1 MDTVTFHKFNKE
13 LTPAESPLQDR
24 APKDGGPTRTRKKE
38 LTIFSDSSM
47 GEGVFITSPSSRWL
61 HGMTGRRRFP
71 LTPDEA

>member
-1 MDTVTFHKFNKE
+1 MDTVIFDKSNRE
-13 LTPAESPLQDR
+13 PTPVESPLQDR
-24 APKDGGPTRTRKKE
+24 APRDGGPTRTSKKE

-47 GEGVFITSPSSRWL
+47 GEGVFITSPSNKWI

>member
-1 MDTVTFHKFNKE
+1 MDIITSYKSNRGP
-13 LTPAESPLQDR
+13 TPAESPLQDR
-24 APKDGGPTRTRKKE
+24 VPRDGDPTRTRKKE